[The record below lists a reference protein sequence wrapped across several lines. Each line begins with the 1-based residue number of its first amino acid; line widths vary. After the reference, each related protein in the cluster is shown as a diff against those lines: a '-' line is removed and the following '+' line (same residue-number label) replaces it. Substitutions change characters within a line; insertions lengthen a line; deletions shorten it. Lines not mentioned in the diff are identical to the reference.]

1 MMGSLLI
8 SWVCNADLCAR
19 FFLIRKL
26 RETMTI
32 QKAQETYEKNKTSHE

>member
-1 MMGSLLI
+1 MGSLLI

-32 QKAQETYEKNKTSHE
+32 QRAHETYEKYKTSHE